1 MEGYWFRR
9 IQTALGNPILNLIE
23 IYFLELNTMAADEYQ
38 QELIPSKQNTYTFVK
53 PILPWVTPSAV

>member
-1 MEGYWFRR
+1 M
-9 IQTALGNPILNLIE
+9 GNPILNLIE